1 MDKFKVVN
9 QNGNDATESQI
20 FGYLAHQ
27 LMTQAIDQLIDKG
40 AAKVAGQEF
49 QITNEA
55 LIKLNGIKKH
65 IAERWDKPIEA
76 VKIVKKTTALDWE
89 L

>member
-27 LMTQAIDQLIDKG
+27 LMSQAIDQLIDKG

-49 QITNEA
+49 TITPEA
-55 LIKLNGIKKH
+55 LIKLEGIKKH